1 MEGDDMF
8 NVNDDDG
15 YRAPMQFQQGK
26 VSTQ

>member
-1 MEGDDMF
+1 MMEDDDMF

-26 VSTQ
+26 VST